1 MANRGDAETY
11 EKHAEELLRFAT
23 VLVGPDS
30 APDVLSAAVLR
41 AIAARTWP
49 TVENRRAYLKLEV
62 RLAPPEEA
70 SDPESPIDVANALA
84 HLSQRQRAV
93 VYFAYWEDQSSEE
106 IASLLNISSGSVH
119 RHLAR
124 ARTHLRRL
132 LGD

>member
-93 VYFAYWEDQSSEE
+93 VYFAYWEDQRSEE